1 MALLICESVDTEMFG
16 WYDLTGVFSSSSIT
30 YDVVYLHNTI
40 MITGVMES
48 PNTMNKLAMK

>member
-1 MALLICESVDTEMFG
+1 MALYICESVGTEMLG
-16 WYDLTGVFSSSSIT
+16 CYDLTRSLSASSIT

>member
-48 PNTMNKLAMK
+48 PNTMPKLEMK